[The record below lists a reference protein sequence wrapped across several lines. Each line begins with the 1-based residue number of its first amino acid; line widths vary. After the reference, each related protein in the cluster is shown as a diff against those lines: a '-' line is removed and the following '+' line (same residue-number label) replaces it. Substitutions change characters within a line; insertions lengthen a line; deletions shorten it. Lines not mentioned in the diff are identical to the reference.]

1 GRRPGGRFA
10 TGELGPASAAA
21 ELLAMSVGDGRSIAE
36 ARHDS
41 LRQMDRVAL
50 LERLLAGLEETRDA
64 SALLAQ
70 AAEEIARS
78 IGAGGT
84 SIMLVEG
91 KALRVRASVGRGVP
105 LGHGQPIDEGIAGW
119 VASKGQKVVLRGPI
133 DDDRFR
139 GSDPEA
145 GEAVI
150 MPLWSGDEVVGV
162 LNVKRPTGDSGFDEK
177 LEVLD
182 AIDGDVGSGL
192 SAVTRIEELV
202 RKRAS
207 GVGREKAL

>member
-50 LERLLAGLEETRDA
+50 LERLLAGLEQTRDA

-91 KALRVRASVGRGVP
+91 KELRVRASVGLGVP
-105 LGHGQPIDEGIAGW
+105 LGP
-119 VASKGQKVVLRGPI
+119 
-133 DDDRFR
+133 
-139 GSDPEA
+139 
-145 GEAVI
+145 
-150 MPLWSGDEVVGV
+150 
-162 LNVKRPTGDSGFDEK
+162 
-177 LEVLD
+177 
-182 AIDGDVGSGL
+182 
-192 SAVTRIEELV
+192 
-202 RKRAS
+202 
-207 GVGREKAL
+207 GR